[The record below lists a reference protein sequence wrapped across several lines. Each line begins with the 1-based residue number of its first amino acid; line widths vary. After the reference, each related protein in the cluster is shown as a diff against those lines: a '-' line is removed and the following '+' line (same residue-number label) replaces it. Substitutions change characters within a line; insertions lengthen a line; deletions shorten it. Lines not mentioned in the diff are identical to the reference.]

1 MRSVEG
7 KPLVNRSNHWEIA
20 MHTQRQLFAA
30 TLVSLL
36 MLSGCASLGAEALAD
51 GGGSGQGASDQE
63 DILQV
68 MERDSKGG

>member
-1 MRSVEG
+1 
-7 KPLVNRSNHWEIA
+7 

-36 MLSGCASLGAEALAD
+36 MLSGCASLGAEALSE
-51 GGGSGQGASDQE
+51 GGGSGAGASDQE

-68 MERDSKGG
+68 MERDSRAG

>member
-1 MRSVEG
+1 MQ
-7 KPLVNRSNHWEIA
+7 K
-20 MHTQRQLFAA
+20 QRTLFAA

-51 GGGSGQGASDQE
+51 GGGSGTSAGDQE

-68 MERDSKGG
+68 MERDSRGG